1 MQHDKS
7 SWTFQEDIADMHE
20 KFQVQK
26 WMEKRIENREYDI
39 LNAFLQ
45 FRMGC
50 INEELNETRQAI
62 DKKDPEEVVD
72 GLIDIMVFTLG
83 TLDLFGV
90 NATKAWKEV
99 HRANIAKNVGI
110 KEGRPNPFGL
120 PDLVKPDGWEGPSH
134 KENTGIFKKILE
146 RKLNEN

>member
-7 SWTFQEDIADMHE
+7 GFSFPEDIADMHE

-26 WMEKRIENREYDI
+26 WMAKRIENGEYDI
-39 LNAFLQ
+39 LKAFLD

-50 INEELNETRQAI
+50 INEELNETKDAI
-62 DKKDPEEVVD
+62 NKADPEEVVD
-72 GLIDIMVFTLG
+72 GLIDILVFTLG
-83 TLDLFGV
+83 TLDLYGV

-120 PDLVKPDGWEGPSH
+120 PDLIKPDGWEGPSH
-134 KENTGIFKKILE
+134 KGNTGIFKKVLKE
-146 RKLNEN
+146 KE